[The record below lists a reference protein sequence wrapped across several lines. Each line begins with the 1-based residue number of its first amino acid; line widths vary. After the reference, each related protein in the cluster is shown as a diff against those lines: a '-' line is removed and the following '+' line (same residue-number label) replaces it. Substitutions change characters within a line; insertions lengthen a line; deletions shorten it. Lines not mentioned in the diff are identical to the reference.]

1 MNYKVTHMLLFHL
14 FNSND
19 SEGIPIFQQ
28 DVQIDRLL
36 TAGIRVTVKINKYD
50 PSRRVIQGRVVSPVA
65 PREDGGLY
73 WGYSVRLANSLGAVF
88 TECPYKDGYDLTIGT
103 SERGADVDNVNVNG
117 DRFRHA
123 LIVFGG
129 VQGLEASLESDE
141 ALDIED
147 PSLLFQYYVNTC
159 PEQGSRT
166 IRTEEAILISLASLR
181 PKLKGQVNT

>member
-19 SEGIPIFQQ
+19 SECIPIFQQ

-117 DRFRHA
+117 DCFRHA